1 MTNKKYAIFG
11 SIRALRNTLK
21 IHTMTAPTDY
31 TEHRYEQ
38 RGFEYTL
45 RTWCDKDMT
54 VTASMVDRPPWL
66 KQIIDLAIVGGHI
79 HPVAVPPPDLIV
91 WFSTVPG
98 TNELIEFI
106 DFNQP

>member
-1 MTNKKYAIFG
+1 
-11 SIRALRNTLK
+11 
-21 IHTMTAPTDY
+21 
-31 TEHRYEQ
+31 
-38 RGFEYTL
+38 
-45 RTWCDKDMT
+45 
-54 VTASMVDRPPWL
+54 MVDRPPWL
-66 KQIIDLAIVGGHI
+66 KQIIDLAIVGGHT